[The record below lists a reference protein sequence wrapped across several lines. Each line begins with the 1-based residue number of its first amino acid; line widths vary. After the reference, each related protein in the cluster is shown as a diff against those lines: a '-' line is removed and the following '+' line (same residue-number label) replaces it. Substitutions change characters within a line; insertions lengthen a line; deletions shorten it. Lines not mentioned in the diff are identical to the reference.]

1 MIEPVTAVAL
11 GYILV
16 LFAVGAYA
24 ERRFAAADP
33 LLSVP
38 GWVRTVVAGLAL
50 GGPWLVYFAGLLPV
64 SDGAVAHAVVLTA
77 ALVLWVLAE
86 RLVGVVDG
94 GGAGAC

>member
-1 MIEPVTAVAL
+1 VIDPVTAVAL

-16 LFAVGAYA
+16 LFGAGASA
-24 ERRFAAADP
+24 ERRFATTDP

-38 GWVRTVVAGLAL
+38 TWVRAVVAGLAL

-86 RLVGVVDG
+86 RLVGVTDR